1 MATIL
6 PFPVH
11 VRASAG
17 SRAAKAVNI
26 SAETPV
32 VLALSVAR
40 TADHHSA
47 GTLSRC
53 HHFETAEA
61 PAPMSAAMAS
71 REAQSSMMDRNE
83 VKSAIP
89 NPLRHLVLN
98 GKDNLSADV
107 GIIQRHNVLMS
118 RPQPDSQFKS
128 LFLARTALA
137 RENAGLT
144 QEQMA
149 EALGMEQSKYS
160 KYEVR
165 TELPHHLIIPFCS
178 LCSVSP
184 AWLFTAVV
192 EPRENKPRRRRR
204 TQRVKAA

>member
-1 MATIL
+1 
-6 PFPVH
+6 
-11 VRASAG
+11 
-17 SRAAKAVNI
+17 
-26 SAETPV
+26 
-32 VLALSVAR
+32 
-40 TADHHSA
+40 
-47 GTLSRC
+47 
-53 HHFETAEA
+53 
-61 PAPMSAAMAS
+61 MAS
-71 REAQSSMMDRNE
+71 REGQSSMMDWNDA
-83 VKSAIP
+83 KSVIA
-89 NPLRHLVLN
+89 NPLRQLVLK

-137 RENAGLT
+137 REKAGYT
-144 QEQMA
+144 QESMA

-178 LCSVSP
+178 LCDVSP

-192 EPRENKPRRRRR
+192 EAREPRPRRRRSR
-204 TQRVKAA
+204 QRVKAA